1 MVKRIK
7 YIREILFG
15 SMIPEFQ
22 GFRKIGYWSSDGQE
36 EQGSERHDSPGLV
49 EMISFYEI
57 APGKVG
63 CMSYL
68 IIVRT

>member
-22 GFRKIGYWSSDGQE
+22 GFRKTEYWLSDGPE
-36 EQGSERHDSPGLV
+36 MQGSERHDSLV
-49 EMISFYEI
+49 TNSILLASVKAEQ
-57 APGKVG
+57 
-63 CMSYL
+63 
-68 IIVRT
+68 

>member
-36 EQGSERHDSPGLV
+36 EQGSERHDSLAANSIPRASVKPAL
-49 EMISFYEI
+49 
-57 APGKVG
+57 
-63 CMSYL
+63 
-68 IIVRT
+68 